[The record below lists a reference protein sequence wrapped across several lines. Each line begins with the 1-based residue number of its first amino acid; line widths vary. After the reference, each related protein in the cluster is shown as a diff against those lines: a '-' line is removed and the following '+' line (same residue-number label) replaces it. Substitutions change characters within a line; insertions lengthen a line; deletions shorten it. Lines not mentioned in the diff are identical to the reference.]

1 MNKITGFGNL
11 KELVQIDTPETC
23 ILKLMSDG
31 VSRSIST
38 MIIELEEENAAIDM
52 TSVHTVLNILVA
64 KGKVVKVF
72 MREGP
77 ELYTIEGENEM
88 SQKERLDNWLFDTM
102 SDYAKYTIN
111 VLADKAVEAGFVRQT
126 VKDRIAL
133 LSKKDWFD
141 RSNNGGKGLTY
152 RLKKNLKRPTPLVT
166 TNATITELQSLGE
179 QMNIPK
185 IVVFEKSPP
194 SKAVKTSFRVI
205 DSLTITRGTSN
216 LGLNNDTR
224 ALLEEEIAAAK
235 HYAIDAFTDTKAMM
249 LWKVMADYKP
259 YTASEVAI
267 MLEYYHNFGKSTVSV
282 MISQLN
288 KRGWFTKEN
297 RTYTLRREIPMPD
310 KSFTIAYNVA
320 KPNTEETIIPLVEP
334 KNADVS
340 APFETVIIVPT
351 VEGSNAST
359 NRVIH
364 DETNTSELITV
375 NLKGVVFTLNEL
387 EVLIKQIK
395 QVKDTFT
402 QFSKDNLL
410 QIERVI
416 TVKGVKFTE
425 INIISLYAKVMSF
438 CANIEPPDS
447 I

>member
-52 TSVHTVLNILVA
+52 TAIPAVLNILVA
-64 KGKVVKVF
+64 KGKVVKIS

-77 ELYTIEGENEM
+77 ELYSFSPFMVM
-88 SQKERLDNWLFDTM
+88 SQKDTLDNWLFDTM

-194 SKAVKTSFRVI
+194 SK
-205 DSLTITRGTSN
+205 
-216 LGLNNDTR
+216 
-224 ALLEEEIAAAK
+224 LEEEIAAAK

-259 YTASEVAI
+259 YTVSEVAI
-267 MLEYYHNFGKSTVSV
+267 MLEYYHIFGKSTVSV

-297 RTYTLRREIPMPD
+297 HTYTLRREIPMPD
-310 KSFTIAYNVA
+310 KSFTITYNVA

-340 APFETVIIVPT
+340 APFETVVTVPNWKY
-351 VEGSNAST
+351 SNAST